1 MNTWLILLAMGIVT
15 YATRALP
22 LLISWEQPPRLVE
35 RALRH
40 MPPAIFAALIAPPI
54 LMPTGTGLE
63 IGSTLGAA
71 LIGASIAWRTRSIA
85 LTIIAG
91 LGAFACLNWLSPA

>member
-1 MNTWLILLAMGIVT
+1 MSTWLIIVAMGIVT

-22 LLISWEQPPRLVE
+22 LLTSWEQPPRPLE
-35 RALRH
+35 RALRY
-40 MPPAIFAALIAPPI
+40 MPQAIFAALIAPPV
-54 LMPTGTGLE
+54 LMPSGTGLE
-63 IGSTLGAA
+63 MGSSLWAG

-91 LGAFACLNWLSPA
+91 LGGFACLNWLSPA